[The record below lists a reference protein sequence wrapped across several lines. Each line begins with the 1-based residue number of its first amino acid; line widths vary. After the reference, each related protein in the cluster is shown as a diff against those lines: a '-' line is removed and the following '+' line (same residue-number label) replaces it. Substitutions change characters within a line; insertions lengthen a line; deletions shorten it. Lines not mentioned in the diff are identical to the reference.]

1 MTVTKEILASH
12 PVTTL
17 KKEISKTNIK
27 KYSKENKADT
37 IDIMLSEENKGKFD
51 HIKMAEKKTRK
62 KPVKKDTHKMPDGS
76 VMSGKTHSKDS
87 KVVKKSIKGKKLK
100 VKKLEEKKEDTDE
113 EEIDAVIYK
122 EPVKKVKFKVK
133 KPLTVTKASG
143 EVIKLKKRQK
153 KK

>member
-1 MTVTKEILASH
+1 MTATKEILASH

-27 KYSKENKADT
+27 GYSKMKKAQVIELMLKEEH
-37 IDIMLSEENKGKFD
+37 IDKFKD
-51 HIKMAEKKTRK
+51 IKMAEKKGK
-62 KPVKKDTHKMPDGS
+62 SKGTHKMPDGS

-133 KPLTVTKASG
+133 KLLTVTKASG

>member
-27 KYSKENKADT
+27 GYSKMKKAQVIELMLKEEHVDKFK
-37 IDIMLSEENKGKFD
+37 DIE
-51 HIKMAEKKTRK
+51 MAEKKERK
-62 KPVKKDTHKMPDGS
+62 KAVKKGTHKMPDGS

>member
-1 MTVTKEILASH
+1 
-12 PVTTL
+12 
-17 KKEISKTNIK
+17 
-27 KYSKENKADT
+27 
-37 IDIMLSEENKGKFD
+37 
-51 HIKMAEKKTRK
+51 
-62 KPVKKDTHKMPDGS
+62 MPDGS

>member
-1 MTVTKEILASH
+1 MITKEILASH

-27 KYSKENKADT
+27 GYSKMKKAQV
-37 IDIMLSEENKGKFD
+37 IELMLKEEHVDKFKD
-51 HIKMAEKKTRK
+51 IKMAEKKERK
-62 KPVKKDTHKMPDGS
+62 KPVKKGTHKMPDGT

-87 KVVKKSIKGKKLK
+87 KVVKKSIKGKKIK
-100 VKKLEEKKEDTDE
+100 VKKEDEKKEDE
-113 EEIDAVIYK
+113 EETEVAVIYK

-143 EVIKLKKRQK
+143 EVVKLKKRQK